1 MAPRSSCC
9 VSGAHVLI
17 AVEGI
22 DGAGKST
29 VAREIVERLQVI
41 SIEAC
46 YADKKAAG
54 QVAPDIA
61 ARADALSRLIWNA
74 DAPVDRFGTLH
85 WILLIASWYSALD
98 RIQPLFSEHADR
110 VVIVDGWYYRN
121 IAKTIVRA
129 SADERWLDSLFTP
142 AVDPDVVVLL
152 DVDPK
157 VVWTR
162 RSEFTDTELGRWD
175 GFGGEPV
182 DAFCGYQARIR
193 QELVGMSD
201 KRGWVRFTPHP
212 ALTASA
218 VAEAVVELILPR
230 FATGCTEGIGPTC
243 LDTERQP
250 GRRCAVTTAIE
261 ADIATGKPEPATTT
275 MGRQ

>member
-1 MAPRSSCC
+1 M
-9 VSGAHVLI
+9 LI

-41 SIEAC
+41 SVEAC

-74 DAPVDRFGTLH
+74 DAPVDRFGTSH

-98 RIQPLFSEHADR
+98 RIQPLFSAHSDR

-129 SADERWLDSLFTP
+129 GADERWLDSLFAS

-152 DVDPK
+152 DVDPR

-182 DAFCGYQARIR
+182 DAFCGYQTRIR
-193 QELVGMSD
+193 QELVRMSD
-201 KRGWVRFTPHP
+201 RRGWVRFTPHP
-212 ALTASA
+212 TLTPSA
-218 VAEAVVELILPR
+218 VAEAVVDRILPR
-230 FATGCTEGIGPTC
+230 FAARHPEGVGSMC
-243 LDTERQP
+243 LETERQP
-250 GRRCAVTTAIE
+250 VGGA
-261 ADIATGKPEPATTT
+261 P
-275 MGRQ
+275 